1 MRTLI
6 ALLLLLFLSACVGSP
21 FGPSA
26 HYVVDIYDPATGN
39 LVKHFES
46 SSERD
51 FETIKTQYGEFTLE
65 AGAVTTPPDPYA
77 QMMQNL
83 MGEALKAYLKT
94 P

>member
-1 MRTLI
+1 MKVVI
-6 ALLLLLFLSACVGSP
+6 MLFLTTLLAACVGGP

-51 FETIKTQYGEFTLE
+51 FEAIKTQYGEFSLE
-65 AGAVTTPPDPYA
+65 AGTVQAAPDPYA